1 MEKMRFESVDGFQEN
16 IRRLAD
22 IFPSCVKEQKDNDGK
37 TIRKVDINTLQLLL
51 GINQKESETCEFSW
65 VGKREAVKE
74 VYKPIR
80 KTLRPVVQD
89 SVEWDSTGN
98 LYIEGDNLD
107 VLKLLQESYLDSVK
121 VIYIDPPYNTGND
134 FIYEDDFS
142 QSADEYLGNSG
153 QFDKEGNRLVQ
164 NTESNGRFHTDWL
177 NMMYPRLRLAKDL
190 LADDGV
196 ILISLDD
203 KESASF
209 KMVCNEKNFLEC
221 LIWKKRATPPND
233 KNIGRIHEF
242 VYVYCKNIENVSL
255 GLLPRNESSIARYS
269 NPDNDAR
276 GPWVA
281 SDLSANGKGGRIV
294 QSCIYPIKNPSN
306 GKIYY
311 PSEGRCWLFNKEKM
325 DLWIKE
331 GRVSFRDNTGAP

>member
-134 FIYEDDFS
+134 FIYADDF
-142 QSADEYLGNSG
+142 
-153 QFDKEGNRLVQ
+153 
-164 NTESNGRFHTDWL
+164 
-177 NMMYPRLRLAKDL
+177 AK
-190 LADDGV
+190 
-196 ILISLDD
+196 S
-203 KESASF
+203 
-209 KMVCNEKNFLEC
+209 
-221 LIWKKRATPPND
+221 
-233 KNIGRIHEF
+233 IH
-242 VYVYCKNIENVSL
+242 
-255 GLLPRNESSIARYS
+255 GLL
-269 NPDNDAR
+269 DNSEKCVGEIVTAE
-276 GPWVA
+276 GII
-281 SDLSANGKGGRIV
+281 RI
-294 QSCIYPIKNPSN
+294 
-306 GKIYY
+306 
-311 PSEGRCWLFNKEKM
+311 
-325 DLWIKE
+325 
-331 GRVSFRDNTGAP
+331 GAA

>member
-134 FIYEDDFS
+134 FIYADDFRIRAREYVNAGGAS
-142 QSADEYLGNSG
+142 QDDKNRMYQNLDYSG
-153 QFDKEGNRLVQ
+153 RYH
-164 NTESNGRFHTDWL
+164 SDWCS
-177 NMMYPRLRLAKDL
+177 MIYARL
-190 LADDGV
+190 LAARNLLCDDGV
-196 ILISLDD
+196 IFISIDDNEQANLKKICDEVFGERNFVNCFIWNCSTAGGIRPKFASKTHEYILCYAKNKTCLDMFFAPLSGEAIKMYREKDERGLYRD
-203 KESASF
+203 KDFVF
-209 KMVCNEKNFLEC
+209 KNKSTNANQKYEIICPDGERVRPKDGYIYRFVRERFVRQR
-221 LIWKKRATPPND
+221 KK
-233 KNIGRIHEF
+233 
-242 VYVYCKNIENVSL
+242 VL
-255 GLLPRNESSIARYS
+255 
-269 NPDNDAR
+269 
-276 GPWVA
+276 
-281 SDLSANGKGGRIV
+281 
-294 QSCIYPIKNPSN
+294 
-306 GKIYY
+306 
-311 PSEGRCWLFNKEKM
+311 
-325 DLWIKE
+325 
-331 GRVSFRDNTGAP
+331 

>member
-121 VIYIDPPYNTGND
+121 VIYIDPPYNMEMILFMRMIFGS
-134 FIYEDDFS
+134 ER
-142 QSADEYLGNSG
+142 E
-153 QFDKEGNRLVQ
+153 
-164 NTESNGRFHTDWL
+164 
-177 NMMYPRLRLAKDL
+177 NM
-190 LADDGV
+190 
-196 ILISLDD
+196 
-203 KESASF
+203 
-209 KMVCNEKNFLEC
+209 
-221 LIWKKRATPPND
+221 
-233 KNIGRIHEF
+233 
-242 VYVYCKNIENVSL
+242 
-255 GLLPRNESSIARYS
+255 
-269 NPDNDAR
+269 
-276 GPWVA
+276 
-281 SDLSANGKGGRIV
+281 
-294 QSCIYPIKNPSN
+294 
-306 GKIYY
+306 
-311 PSEGRCWLFNKEKM
+311 
-325 DLWIKE
+325 
-331 GRVSFRDNTGAP
+331 

>member
-121 VIYIDPPYNTGND
+121 VKPDVSEFGLQRKVS
-134 FIYEDDFS
+134 F
-142 QSADEYLGNSG
+142 G
-153 QFDKEGNRLVQ
+153 LVQ
-164 NTESNGRFHTDWL
+164 H
-177 NMMYPRLRLAKDL
+177 DL
-190 LADDGV
+190 CTASCRQKP
-196 ILISLDD
+196 SL
-203 KESASF
+203 
-209 KMVCNEKNFLEC
+209 
-221 LIWKKRATPPND
+221 
-233 KNIGRIHEF
+233 
-242 VYVYCKNIENVSL
+242 
-255 GLLPRNESSIARYS
+255 
-269 NPDNDAR
+269 
-276 GPWVA
+276 
-281 SDLSANGKGGRIV
+281 
-294 QSCIYPIKNPSN
+294 
-306 GKIYY
+306 
-311 PSEGRCWLFNKEKM
+311 
-325 DLWIKE
+325 
-331 GRVSFRDNTGAP
+331 

>member
-121 VIYIDPPYNTGND
+121 VIPDEVEQQNGAG
-134 FIYEDDFS
+134 
-142 QSADEYLGNSG
+142 ADTSHLHGI
-153 QFDKEGNRLVQ
+153 
-164 NTESNGRFHTDWL
+164 
-177 NMMYPRLRLAKDL
+177 L
-190 LADDGV
+190 LH
-196 ILISLDD
+196 
-203 KESASF
+203 
-209 KMVCNEKNFLEC
+209 FL
-221 LIWKKRATPPND
+221 
-233 KNIGRIHEF
+233 F
-242 VYVYCKNIENVSL
+242 QYC
-255 GLLPRNESSIARYS
+255 
-269 NPDNDAR
+269 
-276 GPWVA
+276 
-281 SDLSANGKGGRIV
+281 
-294 QSCIYPIKNPSN
+294 CIYNICLAH
-306 GKIYY
+306 I
-311 PSEGRCWLFNKEKM
+311 FNSLMFNVIPFYIIE
-325 DLWIKE
+325 
-331 GRVSFRDNTGAP
+331 

>member
-65 VGKREAVKE
+65 VGKRKAVKE

-121 VIYIDPPYNTGND
+121 VKCMEFRCRYSVYFGV
-134 FIYEDDFS
+134 FS
-142 QSADEYLGNSG
+142 P
-153 QFDKEGNRLVQ
+153 
-164 NTESNGRFHTDWL
+164 L
-177 NMMYPRLRLAKDL
+177 NK
-190 LADDGV
+190 V
-196 ILISLDD
+196 
-203 KESASF
+203 K
-209 KMVCNEKNFLEC
+209 CC
-221 LIWKKRATPPND
+221 LIWD
-233 KNIGRIHEF
+233 
-242 VYVYCKNIENVSL
+242 
-255 GLLPRNESSIARYS
+255 
-269 NPDNDAR
+269 
-276 GPWVA
+276 
-281 SDLSANGKGGRIV
+281 
-294 QSCIYPIKNPSN
+294 
-306 GKIYY
+306 
-311 PSEGRCWLFNKEKM
+311 
-325 DLWIKE
+325 WIFMFHALILK
-331 GRVSFRDNTGAP
+331 STF

>member
-107 VLKLLQESYLDSVK
+107 VLKLLQ
-121 VIYIDPPYNTGND
+121 
-134 FIYEDDFS
+134 
-142 QSADEYLGNSG
+142 
-153 QFDKEGNRLVQ
+153 
-164 NTESNGRFHTDWL
+164 
-177 NMMYPRLRLAKDL
+177 
-190 LADDGV
+190 
-196 ILISLDD
+196 
-203 KESASF
+203 
-209 KMVCNEKNFLEC
+209 
-221 LIWKKRATPPND
+221 
-233 KNIGRIHEF
+233 
-242 VYVYCKNIENVSL
+242 
-255 GLLPRNESSIARYS
+255 
-269 NPDNDAR
+269 
-276 GPWVA
+276 
-281 SDLSANGKGGRIV
+281 
-294 QSCIYPIKNPSN
+294 
-306 GKIYY
+306 
-311 PSEGRCWLFNKEKM
+311 
-325 DLWIKE
+325 
-331 GRVSFRDNTGAP
+331 

>member
-1 MEKMRFESVDGFQEN
+1 MNLLTVFQEN

-134 FIYEDDFS
+134 FIYADDFRIRAREYVNAGGAS
-142 QSADEYLGNSG
+142 QDDKNRMYQNLDYSG
-153 QFDKEGNRLVQ
+153 RYH
-164 NTESNGRFHTDWL
+164 SDWCS
-177 NMMYPRLRLAKDL
+177 MIYARL
-190 LADDGV
+190 LAARNLLCDDGV
-196 ILISLDD
+196 IFISIDD
-203 KESASF
+203 
-209 KMVCNEKNFLEC
+209 NEQANL
-221 LIWKKRATPPND
+221 KK
-233 KNIGRIHEF
+233 K
-242 VYVYCKNIENVSL
+242 YVT
-255 GLLPRNESSIARYS
+255 RF
-269 NPDNDAR
+269 
-276 GPWVA
+276 
-281 SDLSANGKGGRIV
+281 SANEILSTALYGIALRQAVSGRNLRVRHMNIYCVMQKIKLVWICFLRRCQGKRSRCIGKKTSGDYTEIKILCLKINRQMQTKNTRSSVRTGRECVRKTDIFTGSCGKGLSRQRKKV
-294 QSCIYPIKNPSN
+294 
-306 GKIYY
+306 
-311 PSEGRCWLFNKEKM
+311 L
-325 DLWIKE
+325 
-331 GRVSFRDNTGAP
+331 

>member
-134 FIYEDDFS
+134 FIYADDFRIRAREYVNAGGAS
-142 QSADEYLGNSG
+142 QDDKNRMYQNLDYSG
-153 QFDKEGNRLVQ
+153 RYH
-164 NTESNGRFHTDWL
+164 SDWCS
-177 NMMYPRLRLAKDL
+177 MIYARL
-190 LADDGV
+190 LAARNLLCDDGV
-196 ILISLDD
+196 IFISIDD
-203 KESASF
+203 NEQANLKKICDEVFGERNFVNCFIWNCSTAGGIRPKFAS
-209 KMVCNEKNFLEC
+209 K
-221 LIWKKRATPPND
+221 THD
-233 KNIGRIHEF
+233 
-242 VYVYCKNIENVSL
+242 
-255 GLLPRNESSIARYS
+255 
-269 NPDNDAR
+269 
-276 GPWVA
+276 
-281 SDLSANGKGGRIV
+281 
-294 QSCIYPIKNPSN
+294 
-306 GKIYY
+306 
-311 PSEGRCWLFNKEKM
+311 
-325 DLWIKE
+325 
-331 GRVSFRDNTGAP
+331 